1 MTAVIQRETPVLD
14 AKAHSL
20 ADHELARIVSVLR
33 GKYPERDPEQISV
46 LVAEVY
52 RSLAENATVTTHLIP
67 LTINRCRRLLES

>member
-14 AKAHSL
+14 AKARSL
-20 ADHELARIVSVLR
+20 ADYELARIVSVLR

-52 RSLAENATVTTHLIP
+52 RRLAENATVTTHLIP